1 MKMSRSLVALPIVLT
16 VACSGGT
23 SNSSSN
29 GSSATAPCAK
39 AIAAGFNHTCAL
51 TTAGG
56 VRCWGDNSSGQL
68 GDGTSANSR
77 SAASD
82 TDVLTGVSAVAA
94 GYLYTCAVM
103 TTGGVRCWGDN
114 YSGQLGDGTTTN
126 NSTPPST
133 DVLAGAQA
141 LALAGGSEYTCAL
154 MTAGGVR
161 CWGDNYNSAL
171 GDGTTNSRFAPPD
184 TDVLTGVQAIA
195 TGDSHACAL
204 MTTGGVR
211 CWGVNSSGQLG
222 DGTGT
227 YSEPTPPSSDV
238 LAGVRAI
245 AAGGSHTCALMI
257 AGGVRCW
264 GYNGWGQL
272 GDGTTTNRSTPPDTD
287 VLTDVQAIAA
297 SKGHT
302 CALTTTGG
310 VRCWGQND
318 NGELGDG
325 TTNDRFA
332 PPIADVLT
340 GAQAIAAGGIH
351 TCALMTTGGV
361 QCWGYDYG
369 TLGGGNV
376 GARVPTTPTPV
387 TGICQ

>member
-1 MKMSRSLVALPIVLT
+1 
-16 VACSGGT
+16 
-23 SNSSSN
+23 
-29 GSSATAPCAK
+29 
-39 AIAAGFNHTCAL
+39 
-51 TTAGG
+51 
-56 VRCWGDNSSGQL
+56 
-68 GDGTSANSR
+68 
-77 SAASD
+77 
-82 TDVLTGVSAVAA
+82 
-94 GYLYTCAVM
+94 
-103 TTGGVRCWGDN
+103 
-114 YSGQLGDGTTTN
+114 
-126 NSTPPST
+126 
-133 DVLAGAQA
+133 
-141 LALAGGSEYTCAL
+141 
-154 MTAGGVR
+154 
-161 CWGDNYNSAL
+161 
-171 GDGTTNSRFAPPD
+171 
-184 TDVLTGVQAIA
+184 
-195 TGDSHACAL
+195 
-204 MTTGGVR
+204 
-211 CWGVNSSGQLG
+211 
-222 DGTGT
+222 
-227 YSEPTPPSSDV
+227 
-238 LAGVRAI
+238 
-245 AAGGSHTCALMI
+245 MI